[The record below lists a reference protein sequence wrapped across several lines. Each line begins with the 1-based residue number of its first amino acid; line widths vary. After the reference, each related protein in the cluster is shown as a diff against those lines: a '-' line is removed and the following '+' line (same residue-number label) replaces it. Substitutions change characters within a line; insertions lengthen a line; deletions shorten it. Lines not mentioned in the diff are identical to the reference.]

1 MKKWGWLLMLM
12 MLATLLTGCSTDKA
26 NEVVEI
32 SERMFITQCN
42 DMYVN
47 TDEYMNKTI
56 VLEGMYYEYTDPTT
70 NQVHAYVIR
79 NGPGCCANDGIVG
92 FEILFEGDK
101 PVPNDWIRVAG
112 KIEKLNS
119 NELETIVLRL
129 TEIEVKAE
137 RGQET
142 VLN

>member
-1 MKKWGWLLMLM
+1 MKKIGWLLMLII
-12 MLATLLTGCSTDKA
+12 LVILLTGCGTDNA

-42 DMYVN
+42 DVYIN

-56 VLEGMYYEYTDPTT
+56 VLEGLYYEYTDLTT
-70 NQVHAYVIR
+70 NQNHSYVIR
-79 NGPGCCANDGIVG
+79 NGPGCCANDGTVG

-101 PVPNDWIRVAG
+101 PVSNDWIRVEG
-112 KIEKLNS
+112 KIEKLEN
-119 NELETIVLRL
+119 NELDTIVLRL
-129 TEIEVKAE
+129 DKIEVKVE
-137 RGQET
+137 RGKET

>member
-1 MKKWGWLLMLM
+1 MKKYGWLLMLM
-12 MLATLLTGCSTDKA
+12 IVASLLTGCATDKA
-26 NEVVEI
+26 TEVVEI

-42 DMYVN
+42 DVYIN

-56 VLEGMYYEYTDPTT
+56 VLEGMYYEYTDPKT
-70 NQVHAYVIR
+70 NQVHTYVIR

-101 PVPNDWIRVAG
+101 PVPNDWIRVTG
-112 KIEKLNS
+112 KVEKLDN

-129 TEIEVKAE
+129 DQIEIKAE